1 MCQRTP
7 MLKKRNAIK
16 TIPLNWTQ
24 QGKKIQ
30 TIPFWQMKT
39 IKLFKKMCQK
49 TLILTRGKGSKQLPM
64 AKLNKGGKV
73 QIAPS
78 LTSENHEAL

>member
-1 MCQRTP
+1 MCQRAP
-7 MLKKRNAIK
+7 MLKKRKAIK
-16 TIPLNWTQ
+16 TIPHNWTQ
-24 QGKKIQ
+24 QGRKIQ

-39 IKLFKKMCQK
+39 IKLFKKKSQK
-49 TLILTRGKGSKQLPM
+49 PLILTRGKWSKRLPM

-78 LTSENHEAL
+78 LISENHEAL